1 MSVYKDS
8 KRGTWY
14 VSYKEKDPVTGKY
27 VHHSKRGFKT
37 KKEAS
42 KWEHDIQHPE
52 AAKPVKSKLTF
63 HEVADQ
69 WADYIQASSESRR
82 QHREHFQYRFAKYYD
97 EPIGDISKLDLT
109 LWRNELAKTS
119 WTTTTKNMT
128 ICYVRSVFA
137 FASEMYDI
145 PNVSTVLKR
154 LKKTNEEIM
163 NDESS
168 VWTPEEFELFSNCI
182 EDRTYKAFF
191 QFLYWTGCR
200 RGEAIALQKGDIS
213 DHFVLIRYSQRD
225 STTGLR
231 PTKTKQIRKI
241 EIDDTLWQDI
251 QPLIEENGPYLFG
264 GVRALSPTSI
274 DRYFRAGIEASGVSK
289 IRLHDLRHSHAT
301 WLINNGVNIVAVS
314 KRLGHS
320 TIEQTLK
327 TYTHLLENSDQQM
340 MDKINQ
346 NRGIN
351 LRPNT
356 LEVAA
361 SPA

>member
-1 MSVYKDS
+1 MSVYKDN

-14 VSYKEKDPVTGKY
+14 VSYSEKDPVTNKY
-27 VHHSKRGFKT
+27 VHRTKRGFKT

-42 KWEHDIQHPE
+42 QWEKDIHSPEQHI
-52 AAKPVKSKLTF
+52 PVKKLTF
-63 HEVADQ
+63 HQVADQ

-97 EPIGDISKLDLT
+97 APIGDISKLDLT
-109 LWRNELAKTS
+109 LWRNELAKTDWS
-119 WTTTTKNMT
+119 TATKNMT

-137 FASEMYDI
+137 FASEMYEI

-154 LKKTNEEIM
+154 LKKTNQEIM
-163 NDESS
+163 DFEAE
-168 VWTPEEFELFSNCI
+168 VWTPDEFEIFLGAI
-182 EDRTYKAFF
+182 EDSTYKAFF

-200 RGEAIALQKGDIS
+200 RGEAIALQKDDIS

-225 STTGLR
+225 KTTGLR

-241 EIDDTLWQDI
+241 EIDNTLWQDI
-251 QPLIEENGPYLFG
+251 QPLMQEKGPYLFG
-264 GVRALSPTSI
+264 GHRALSPTSI
-274 DRYFRAGIEASGVSK
+274 DRQFKAGIETSGVSK

-327 TYTHLLENSDQQM
+327 TYTHLLENTDQQM
-340 MDKINQ
+340 MYKINHT
-346 NRGIN
+346 RETN
-351 LRPNT
+351 LRQNEP
-356 LEVAA
+356 EEADCYH
-361 SPA
+361 